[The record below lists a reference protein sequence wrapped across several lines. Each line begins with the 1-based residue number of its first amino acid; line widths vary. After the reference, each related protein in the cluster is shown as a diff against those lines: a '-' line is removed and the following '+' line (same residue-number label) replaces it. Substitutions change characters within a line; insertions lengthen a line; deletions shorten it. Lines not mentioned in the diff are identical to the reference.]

1 MTPARWT
8 LRWSVTPL
16 RPVLFLN
23 PSNQVRLSVEP
34 NAQLEA
40 VGDYILIENEEN
52 RDGFAVSFPKLVNVR
67 GCVCVRVRARVC
79 VGVRAC
85 ACVGVRE

>member
-1 MTPARWT
+1 M
-8 LRWSVTPL
+8 
-16 RPVLFLN
+16 
-23 PSNQVRLSVEP
+23 RLSVEP